1 MKLNSMLNNITAR
14 RPDELA
20 DFERLSLAEQVK
32 TVIEEHNASRG
43 DLTGYDCKKCLNRGN
58 FYIEDGY
65 GGFES
70 VECECMYVRRA
81 YQRLHLMGLDK
92 AAKECRFD
100 NFKQNHT
107 FQKKMYS
114 AAFNYADNPKG
125 WLVLCGQSG
134 CGKTHLAISA
144 FVQLIVNQKL
154 TARLMQWIQES
165 AFLKSHINDDKYEDR
180 ISEYQAVGLL
190 LIDDFF
196 NTKPT
201 DADVK
206 LARSL
211 LDYRYLKK
219 MPTIITT
226 ELTLSEI
233 YDIDDAV
240 GGRIIEM
247 ALCCAQ
253 VGRDIKKNYRLEEAQ
268 M

>member
-1 MKLNSMLNNITAR
+1 
-14 RPDELA
+14 
-20 DFERLSLAEQVK
+20 
-32 TVIEEHNASRG
+32 
-43 DLTGYDCKKCLNRGN
+43 
-58 FYIEDGY
+58 
-65 GGFES
+65 
-70 VECECMYVRRA
+70 
-81 YQRLHLMGLDK
+81 
-92 AAKECRFD
+92 
-100 NFKQNHT
+100 
-107 FQKKMYS
+107 
-114 AAFNYADNPKG
+114 
-125 WLVLCGQSG
+125 
-134 CGKTHLAISA
+134 
-144 FVQLIVNQKL
+144 
-154 TARLMQWIQES
+154 MQWIQES